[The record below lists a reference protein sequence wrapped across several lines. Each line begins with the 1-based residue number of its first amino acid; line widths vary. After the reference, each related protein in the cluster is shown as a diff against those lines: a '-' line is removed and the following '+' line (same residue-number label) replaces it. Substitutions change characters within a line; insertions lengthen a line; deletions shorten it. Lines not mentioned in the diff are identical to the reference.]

1 MTGPGTNT
9 YLVGG
14 TEPVVIDPGPAD
26 ATHAAAIVAAA
37 APLGPVRA
45 ILVTHTDTDHA
56 PGAAALAAAAG
67 ARVVGFGPAED
78 FAPDE
83 LVGEGWTLA
92 CPGTTATGDLSLRVH
107 GSPVARRPVLP
118 VGAPTGIG
126 SGGQGGAGR
135 CGQRGGEQHRDP
147 LGRRLITTS

>member
-92 CPGTTATGDLSLRVH
+92 CPGTTATGALSLRVH
-107 GSPVARRPVLP
+107 GSTVDGRRSPVARYSLWAHLRALGQEGRAVPADAAS
-118 VGAPTGIG
+118 GAESSIG
-126 SGGQGGAGR
+126 TRWGVV
-135 CGQRGGEQHRDP
+135 
-147 LGRRLITTS
+147 